1 MKTVKKYSR
10 RQVTMALINMIK
22 AGASVKQVAQV
33 LATYLIKTNQT
44 RSVELY
50 IRDIELA
57 ILEHFGVATVRV
69 FSVNKLSQAPLTRV
83 RQLVSSSSGAKRFEM
98 IEKRDPELIGG
109 IVVKTADYELDGSV
123 RTKLRNLRSV

>member
-69 FSVNKLSQAPLTRV
+69 FSVNKLSQATLKRV
-83 RQLVSSSSGAKRFEM
+83 RQLVSSASGAKRFEM
-98 IEKRDPELIGG
+98 IEERDPELIGG